1 MEGRCTFFGR
11 APKNVCSRCNTFSVD
26 YTRSI
31 TTFVSE
37 CCLQARTSISPLSV
51 ILV

>member
-26 YTRSI
+26 YTKSI
-31 TTFVSE
+31 TTFMSG
-37 CCLQARTSISPLSV
+37 CCFQVKISISPLSV